1 MQILKQINQEINSSA
16 QIIQFAKDGKYEQA
30 WVIDSKDNRPNQS
43 DIKSYI
49 SREAFDKL
57 IVEYIWNP
65 NDDAGRFVLTVIQDE
80 TCELKDHQAF
90 INSNLDTLYD
100 KRDFLTTV
108 QAINSRIIGKD
119 FLLESPAELVRLGV
133 FNHWFSVG
141 PIDLWKHGE
150 VLDKQV
156 VEKRI
161 NSRPE
166 VQSSSLNYQGLAF
179 IYNYDGELSG
189 PYHILKTPCCR
200 KDGKNWVVDNE
211 LVFEWMKKLV

>member
-1 MQILKQINQEINSSA
+1 MQIQKQINQEIKSPA
-16 QIIQFAKDGKYEQA
+16 QTIQFAKDGKYEKA
-30 WVIDSKDNRPNQS
+30 WIIDSKDNRPNQS
-43 DIKSYI
+43 DIESYI
-49 SREAFDKL
+49 SREAFEKL

-80 TCELKDHQAF
+80 TCELKDHEAF
-90 INSNLDTLYD
+90 INSNLDILHD

-119 FLLESPAELVRLGV
+119 FLLESPAELIRLGV

-141 PIDLWKHGE
+141 PIDLWKRGE
-150 VLDKQV
+150 ILDKQV
-156 VEKRI
+156 VEERI

-166 VQSSSLNYQGLAF
+166 VKSSSLNFQGLAF

>member
-1 MQILKQINQEINSSA
+1 MQIQKQINQEIKSPA
-16 QIIQFAKDGKYEQA
+16 QTIQFAKDGKYEKA
-30 WVIDSKDNRPNQS
+30 WIIDSKDNRPNQS
-43 DIKSYI
+43 DIESYI
-49 SREAFDKL
+49 SREAFEKL

-80 TCELKDHQAF
+80 TCELKDHEAF
-90 INSNLDTLYD
+90 INSNLDILHD

-141 PIDLWKHGE
+141 PIDLWKRGE
-150 VLDKQV
+150 ILDKQV
-156 VEKRI
+156 VEERI

-166 VQSSSLNYQGLAF
+166 VKNSSLNFQGLAF
-179 IYNYDGELSG
+179 IYNFDGKLPG
-189 PYHILKTPCCR
+189 PYHVLKTPCSR